1 MLALYILLALG
12 LLVLLSRAVY
22 LVLRDMEGRKKQ
34 RLNGLLLLF
43 LSIVVF
49 LSMVSYLIS
58 GSVNKNLFGPLGH
71 YLSKLLFNAFGISSL
86 VIPVLVFLGG
96 VGLLRNTFN
105 RLFFRIGG
113 FITGLFFV
121 LFITLGY
128 FKLPPVWS
136 GELGS
141 KVGNLIVEGIGL
153 SGGIIVSVFLLA
165 IFTFLFIETG
175 FIRIKRREKPVVSTE
190 KPVRKKAV
198 RREKKRVV
206 KKEKKEEKKKK
217 EEVKEEKVIE
227 VTGYKEKFL
236 SLLSEPVKER
246 REEMNVLKEKATL
259 LEEKLRD
266 MGVEGEV
273 INIIVGPVIT
283 RFEYRPSSGVKIS
296 RIASLSDDLAM
307 ALRAEKLRI
316 LAPIPGKEVVGI
328 EIPNRNREI
337 VYLKELLLD
346 KSFQTNPSM
355 LYIPIGKDITGTPY
369 FSDIGE
375 MPHLLVAGVTGSG
388 KSVFLNSLITSI
400 LYKATP
406 SEVRFIMIDPKRIEL
421 SIYNGIPHLLFP
433 AITESEDAVK
443 ILKRAEELMEVRY
456 RELSRVGVRDIN
468 AYNRKV
474 RDKMPYILIVV
485 DELADLLLQKG
496 REVER
501 VLIRLAQKARAV
513 GIHLVLATQRPS
525 VDVITG
531 LIKANF
537 PSRIAFQVPSRNDA
551 KTIMDTIGAEK
562 LLGKGDMLFMPPK
575 GAAPIRLHGPYIST
589 DETEK
594 IVKLIGGMYLGELLK
609 ERFENPEKILTLVLE
624 EDMLGAISSPYLPGS
639 DDRLESFARFLKKEV
654 GIDEESFLDF
664 VHEITFYP
672 PLEEFDL
679 TIPGETPGGDGFE
692 EYDELLPEA
701 ARIVVRMRSAS
712 ASMLQRKLQIG
723 YNRAARIIDQLES
736 LGIVGP
742 SKGSK
747 PRDVLIDREEDLPI

>member
-1 MLALYILLALG
+1 MLAIYILLALG

-22 LVLRDMEGRKKQ
+22 LVLRDMEGRKRQ

-58 GSVNKNLFGPLGH
+58 GSVNRNLFGPLGH
-71 YLSKLLFNAFGISSL
+71 HLSRLLFNAFGISSL
-86 VIPVLVFLGG
+86 VIPLLVFLGG
-96 VGLLRNTFN
+96 MGLLRNAFN

-113 FITGLFFV
+113 YITGLFFV

-128 FKLPPVWS
+128 FNLPPVWS

-141 KVGNLIVEGIGL
+141 RVGNLIVDGIGL
-153 SGGIIVSVFLLA
+153 YGGIIVSVFLLG
-165 IFTFLFIETG
+165 IFTFLFVETG
-175 FIRIKRREKPVVSTE
+175 FIRIKRRERPAVSTE
-190 KPVRKKAV
+190 KPVRKRPDK
-198 RREKKRVV
+198 KKRVV
-206 KKEKKEEKKKK
+206 KKEKQEEKKQK
-217 EEVKEEKVIE
+217 EDKVIE

-236 SLLSEPVKER
+236 SLLSEPVRER
-246 REEMNVLKEKATL
+246 REDMSALKEKATL

-266 MGVEGEV
+266 MGVKGKV
-273 INIIVGPVIT
+273 VNIIVGPVIT
-283 RFEYRPSSGVKIS
+283 RFEYRPSAGVKIS

-337 VYLKELLLD
+337 VFLKELLLD

-355 LYIPIGKDITGTPY
+355 LYIPIGKDITGAPY

-406 SEVRFIMIDPKRIEL
+406 SDVRFIMIDPKRIEL

-474 RDKMPYILIVV
+474 RDKLPYILIVV

-575 GAAPIRLHGPYIST
+575 GGAPIRLHGPYIST

-594 IVKLIGGMYLGELLK
+594 IVKLIGGIYLEGLLK

-624 EDMLGAISSPYLPGS
+624 EDMLGAISSPYVPGS

-654 GIDEESFLDF
+654 GVDEESFLDF
-664 VHEITFYP
+664 IHEITFYP

-679 TIPGETPGGDGFE
+679 TITGEASGGDGFE

>member
-1 MLALYILLALG
+1 MLAIYILLALG

-22 LVLRDMEGRKKQ
+22 LVLRDMEGRKRQ

-58 GSVNKNLFGPLGH
+58 GSVNRNLFGPLGH
-71 YLSKLLFNAFGISSL
+71 HLSRLLFNAFGISSL
-86 VIPVLVFLGG
+86 VIPLLVFLGG
-96 VGLLRNTFN
+96 MGLLRNAFN

-113 FITGLFFV
+113 YITGLFFV

-128 FKLPPVWS
+128 FNLPPVWS

-141 KVGNLIVEGIGL
+141 RVGNLIVDGIGL
-153 SGGIIVSVFLLA
+153 SGGIIVSVFLLG
-165 IFTFLFIETG
+165 IFTFLFVETG
-175 FIRIKRREKPVVSTE
+175 FIRIKRRERPAVSTE

-198 RREKKRVV
+198 RREKKRDV
-206 KKEKKEEKKKK
+206 KKEKKEAKKQK
-217 EEVKEEKVIE
+217 EDKVIE

-236 SLLSEPVKER
+236 SLLSEPVRER
-246 REEMNVLKEKATL
+246 REDMSALKEKATL

-266 MGVEGEV
+266 MGVKGKV
-273 INIIVGPVIT
+273 VNIIVGPVIT
-283 RFEYRPSSGVKIS
+283 RFEYRPSAGVKIS

-337 VYLKELLLD
+337 VFLKELLLD

-355 LYIPIGKDITGTPY
+355 LYIPIGKDITGAPY

-406 SEVRFIMIDPKRIEL
+406 SDVRFIMIDPKRIEL

-474 RDKMPYILIVV
+474 RDKLPYILIVV

-575 GAAPIRLHGPYIST
+575 GGAPIRLHGPYIST

-594 IVKLIGGMYLGELLK
+594 IVKLIGGIYLEGLLK

-624 EDMLGAISSPYLPGS
+624 EDMLGAISSPYVPGS

-654 GIDEESFLDF
+654 GVDEESFLDF
-664 VHEITFYP
+664 IHEITFYP

-679 TIPGETPGGDGFE
+679 TITGEVPGGDGFE

-701 ARIVVRMRSAS
+701 AKIVVRMRSAS

>member
-1 MLALYILLALG
+1 MLAIYILLALG

-58 GSVNKNLFGPLGH
+58 GSVNRNLFGPLGH
-71 YLSKLLFNAFGISSL
+71 HLSRLLFNAFGVSSL

-96 VGLLRNTFN
+96 VGLLRNAFN

-113 FITGLFFV
+113 YITGLFFI

-141 KVGNLIVEGIGL
+141 RLGGLIVEGIGL
-153 SGGIIVSVFLLA
+153 SGGIIVSVFLLG

-175 FIRIKRREKPVVSTE
+175 FIRIKRRERPVVSTE
-190 KPVRKKAV
+190 KPVRKRHDK
-198 RREKKRVV
+198 KKRVV
-206 KKEKKEEKKKK
+206 KREKKEEKKHK
-217 EEVKEEKVIE
+217 EDKVIE
-227 VTGYKEKFL
+227 VTEYKERFL
-236 SLLSEPVKER
+236 SLLSEPVRER
-246 REEMNVLKEKATL
+246 REDMNVLKEKATL

-266 MGVEGEV
+266 MGVEGKV

-337 VYLKELLLD
+337 VFLKELLLD

-355 LYIPIGKDITGTPY
+355 LYIPIGKDITGAPY

-400 LYKATP
+400 LYKANP
-406 SEVRFIMIDPKRIEL
+406 SDVRFIMIDPKRIEL

-474 RDKMPYILIVV
+474 RDKLPYILIVV

-513 GIHLVLATQRPS
+513 GIHLVLATQ
-525 VDVITG
+525 
-531 LIKANF
+531 
-537 PSRIAFQVPSRNDA
+537 
-551 KTIMDTIGAEK
+551 
-562 LLGKGDMLFMPPK
+562 
-575 GAAPIRLHGPYIST
+575 
-589 DETEK
+589 
-594 IVKLIGGMYLGELLK
+594 
-609 ERFENPEKILTLVLE
+609 
-624 EDMLGAISSPYLPGS
+624 
-639 DDRLESFARFLKKEV
+639 
-654 GIDEESFLDF
+654 
-664 VHEITFYP
+664 
-672 PLEEFDL
+672 
-679 TIPGETPGGDGFE
+679 
-692 EYDELLPEA
+692 
-701 ARIVVRMRSAS
+701 
-712 ASMLQRKLQIG
+712 
-723 YNRAARIIDQLES
+723 
-736 LGIVGP
+736 
-742 SKGSK
+742 
-747 PRDVLIDREEDLPI
+747 

>member
-1 MLALYILLALG
+1 MLAIYILLALG

-22 LVLRDMEGRKKQ
+22 LVLRDMEGRKRQ

-58 GSVNKNLFGPLGH
+58 GSVNRNLFGPLGH
-71 YLSKLLFNAFGISSL
+71 HLSRLLFNAFGISSL
-86 VIPVLVFLGG
+86 VIPLLVFLGG
-96 VGLLRNTFN
+96 MGLLRNAFN

-113 FITGLFFV
+113 YITGLFFV

-128 FKLPPVWS
+128 FNLPPVWS

-141 KVGNLIVEGIGL
+141 RVGNLIVDGIGL
-153 SGGIIVSVFLLA
+153 SGGIIVSVFLLG
-165 IFTFLFIETG
+165 IFTFLFVETG
-175 FIRIKRREKPVVSTE
+175 FIRIKRRERPAVSTE
-190 KPVRKKAV
+190 KPVRKRPDK
-198 RREKKRVV
+198 KKRVV
-206 KKEKKEEKKKK
+206 KKEKQEEKKQK
-217 EEVKEEKVIE
+217 EDKVIE

-246 REEMNVLKEKATL
+246 REDMSALKEKATL

-266 MGVEGEV
+266 MGVKGKV
-273 INIIVGPVIT
+273 VNIIVGPVIT
-283 RFEYRPSSGVKIS
+283 RFEYRPSAGVKIS

-337 VYLKELLLD
+337 VFLKELLLD

-355 LYIPIGKDITGTPY
+355 LYIPIGKDITGAPY

-406 SEVRFIMIDPKRIEL
+406 SDVRFIMIDPKRIEL

-474 RDKMPYILIVV
+474 RDKLPYILIVV

-575 GAAPIRLHGPYIST
+575 GGAPIRLHGPYIST

-594 IVKLIGGMYLGELLK
+594 IVKLIGGIYLEGLLK

-624 EDMLGAISSPYLPGS
+624 EDMLGAISSPYVPGS

-654 GIDEESFLDF
+654 GVDEESFLDF
-664 VHEITFYP
+664 IHEITFYP

-679 TIPGETPGGDGFE
+679 TITGEASGGDGFE

>member
-58 GSVNKNLFGPLGH
+58 GSVNRNLFGPLGH
-71 YLSKLLFNAFGISSL
+71 HLSRLLFNAFGISSL
-86 VIPVLVFLGG
+86 VIPLLVFLGG
-96 VGLLRNTFN
+96 VGLLRNAFN

-128 FKLPPVWS
+128 FNLPTVWS

-141 KVGNLIVEGIGL
+141 RLGNLIVDGIGL
-153 SGGIIVSVFLLA
+153 SGGIIVSVFLLG
-165 IFTFLFIETG
+165 IFTFLFVETG
-175 FIRIKRREKPVVSTE
+175 FIRIKRRERPVVSTE
-190 KPVRKKAV
+190 KPVRKTDK
-198 RREKKRVV
+198 RGKKRDA
-206 KKEKKEEKKKK
+206 KKEKKEAKKQK
-217 EEVKEEKVIE
+217 EDKVIE
-227 VTGYKEKFL
+227 VTEYKERFL
-236 SLLSEPVKER
+236 SLLSEPVRER
-246 REEMNVLKEKATL
+246 REDMSALKEKATL

-266 MGVEGEV
+266 MGVKGKV
-273 INIIVGPVIT
+273 VNIIVGPVIT
-283 RFEYRPSSGVKIS
+283 RFEYRPSAGVKIS

-337 VYLKELLLD
+337 VFLKELLLD

-355 LYIPIGKDITGTPY
+355 LYIPIGKDITGAPY

-406 SEVRFIMIDPKRIEL
+406 SDVRFIMIDPKRIEL

-468 AYNRKV
+468 AYNKKV
-474 RDKMPYILIVV
+474 RDKLPYILIIV

-575 GAAPIRLHGPYIST
+575 GGAPIRLHGPYIST

-624 EDMLGAISSPYLPGS
+624 EDMLGAISSPYVPGS

>member
-58 GSVNKNLFGPLGH
+58 GSVNRNLFGPLGH
-71 YLSKLLFNAFGISSL
+71 HLSRLLFNAFGISSL
-86 VIPVLVFLGG
+86 VIPLLVFLGG
-96 VGLLRNTFN
+96 VGLLRNAFN

-128 FKLPPVWS
+128 FNLPTVWS

-141 KVGNLIVEGIGL
+141 RLGNLIVDGIGL
-153 SGGIIVSVFLLA
+153 SGGIIVSVFLLG
-165 IFTFLFIETG
+165 IFTFLFVETG
-175 FIRIKRREKPVVSTE
+175 FIRIKRRERPVVSTE
-190 KPVRKKAV
+190 KPVRKTDK
-198 RREKKRVV
+198 RGKKRDA
-206 KKEKKEEKKKK
+206 KKEKKEAKKQK
-217 EEVKEEKVIE
+217 EDKVIE

-236 SLLSEPVKER
+236 SLLSEPVRER
-246 REEMNVLKEKATL
+246 REDMSALKEKATL

-266 MGVEGEV
+266 MGVKGKV
-273 INIIVGPVIT
+273 VNIIVGPVIT
-283 RFEYRPSSGVKIS
+283 RFEYRPSAGVKIS

-337 VYLKELLLD
+337 VFLKELLLD

-355 LYIPIGKDITGTPY
+355 LYIPIGKDITGAPY

-406 SEVRFIMIDPKRIEL
+406 SDVRFIMIDPKRIEL

-456 RELSRVGVRDIN
+456 RELSRVGVGDIN
-468 AYNRKV
+468 AYNKKV
-474 RDKMPYILIVV
+474 RDKLPYILIIV

-575 GAAPIRLHGPYIST
+575 GGAPIRLHGPYIST

-624 EDMLGAISSPYLPGS
+624 EDMLGAISSPYVPGS

>member
-1 MLALYILLALG
+1 MLAIYILLALG

-58 GSVNKNLFGPLGH
+58 GSVNRNLFGPLGH
-71 YLSKLLFNAFGISSL
+71 HLSRLLFNAFGISSL
-86 VIPVLVFLGG
+86 VIPLLVFLGG
-96 VGLLRNTFN
+96 MGLLRNAFN

-128 FKLPPVWS
+128 FNLPPVWS

-141 KVGNLIVEGIGL
+141 RVGNLIVDGIGL
-153 SGGIIVSVFLLA
+153 SGGIIVSVFLLG
-165 IFTFLFIETG
+165 IFTFLFVETG
-175 FIRIKRREKPVVSTE
+175 FIRIKRRERPAVSTE

-198 RREKKRVV
+198 RREKKRDV
-206 KKEKKEEKKKK
+206 KKEKKEAKKQK
-217 EEVKEEKVIE
+217 EDKVIE

-236 SLLSEPVKER
+236 SLLSEPVRER
-246 REEMNVLKEKATL
+246 REDMSALKEKATL

-266 MGVEGEV
+266 MGVKGKV
-273 INIIVGPVIT
+273 VNIIVGPVIT
-283 RFEYRPSSGVKIS
+283 RFEYRPSAGVKIS

-337 VYLKELLLD
+337 VFLKELLLD

-355 LYIPIGKDITGTPY
+355 LYIPIGKDITGAPY

-406 SEVRFIMIDPKRIEL
+406 SDVRFIMIDPKRIEL

-468 AYNRKV
+468 AYNKKV
-474 RDKMPYILIVV
+474 RDKLPYILIVV

-575 GAAPIRLHGPYIST
+575 GGAPIRLHGPYIST

-594 IVKLIGGMYLGELLK
+594 IVKLIGGIYLEGLLK

-624 EDMLGAISSPYLPGS
+624 EDMLGAISSPYVPGS

-654 GIDEESFLDF
+654 GVDEESFLDF
-664 VHEITFYP
+664 IHEITFYP

-679 TIPGETPGGDGFE
+679 TITGEASGGDGFE

>member
-1 MLALYILLALG
+1 MLAIYILLAIG

-22 LVLRDMEGRKKQ
+22 LVLRDMEGRKRQ

-58 GSVNKNLFGPLGH
+58 GSVNRNLFGPLGH
-71 YLSKLLFNAFGISSL
+71 HLSRLLFNAFGISSL
-86 VIPVLVFLGG
+86 VIPLLVFLGG
-96 VGLLRNTFN
+96 MGLLRNAFN

-113 FITGLFFV
+113 YITGLFFV

-128 FKLPPVWS
+128 FNLPPVWS

-141 KVGNLIVEGIGL
+141 RVGNLIVDGIGL
-153 SGGIIVSVFLLA
+153 YGGIIVSVFLLG
-165 IFTFLFIETG
+165 IFTFLFVETG
-175 FIRIKRREKPVVSTE
+175 FIRIKRRERPVVSTE

-198 RREKKRVV
+198 RREKKRDV
-206 KKEKKEEKKKK
+206 KKEKKEAKKQK
-217 EEVKEEKVIE
+217 EDKVIE

-236 SLLSEPVKER
+236 SLLSEPVRER
-246 REEMNVLKEKATL
+246 REDMSALKEKATL

-266 MGVEGEV
+266 MGVKGKV
-273 INIIVGPVIT
+273 VNIIVGPVIT
-283 RFEYRPSSGVKIS
+283 RFEYRPSAGVKIS

-337 VYLKELLLD
+337 VFLKELLLD

-355 LYIPIGKDITGTPY
+355 LYIPIGKDITGAPY

-406 SEVRFIMIDPKRIEL
+406 SDVRFIMIDPKRIEL

-474 RDKMPYILIVV
+474 RDKLPYILIVV

-575 GAAPIRLHGPYIST
+575 GGAPIRLHGPYIST

-594 IVKLIGGMYLGELLK
+594 IVKLIGGIYLEGLLK

-624 EDMLGAISSPYLPGS
+624 EDMLGAISSPYVPGS

-654 GIDEESFLDF
+654 GVDEESFLDF
-664 VHEITFYP
+664 IHEITFYP

-679 TIPGETPGGDGFE
+679 TITGEASGGDGFE

>member
-1 MLALYILLALG
+1 MLAIYILLALG

-22 LVLRDMEGRKKQ
+22 LVLRDMEGRKRQ

-58 GSVNKNLFGPLGH
+58 GSVNRNLFGPLGH
-71 YLSKLLFNAFGISSL
+71 HLSRLLFNAFGISSL
-86 VIPVLVFLGG
+86 VIPLLVFLGG
-96 VGLLRNTFN
+96 MGLLRNAFN

-113 FITGLFFV
+113 YITGLFFV

-128 FKLPPVWS
+128 FNLPPVWS

-141 KVGNLIVEGIGL
+141 RVGNLIVDGIGL
-153 SGGIIVSVFLLA
+153 SGGIIVSVFLLG
-165 IFTFLFIETG
+165 IFTFLFVETG
-175 FIRIKRREKPVVSTE
+175 FIRIKRRERPAVSTE

-198 RREKKRVV
+198 RREKKRDV
-206 KKEKKEEKKKK
+206 KKEKKEAKKQK
-217 EEVKEEKVIE
+217 EDKVIE

-236 SLLSEPVKER
+236 SLLSEPVRER
-246 REEMNVLKEKATL
+246 REDMSALKEKATL

-266 MGVEGEV
+266 MGVKGKV
-273 INIIVGPVIT
+273 VNIIVGPVIT
-283 RFEYRPSSGVKIS
+283 RFEYRPSAGVKIS

-337 VYLKELLLD
+337 VFLKELLLD

-355 LYIPIGKDITGTPY
+355 LYIPIGKDITGAPY

-406 SEVRFIMIDPKRIEL
+406 SDVRFIMIDPKRIEL

-474 RDKMPYILIVV
+474 RDKLPYILIVV

-575 GAAPIRLHGPYIST
+575 GGAPIRLHGPYIST

-594 IVKLIGGMYLGELLK
+594 IVKLIGGIYLEGLLK

-624 EDMLGAISSPYLPGS
+624 EDMLGAISSPYVPGS

-654 GIDEESFLDF
+654 GVDEESFLDF
-664 VHEITFYP
+664 IHEITFYP

-679 TIPGETPGGDGFE
+679 TITGEASGGDGFE

>member
-1 MLALYILLALG
+1 MLAIYILLALG

-22 LVLRDMEGRKKQ
+22 LVLRDMEGRKRQ

-58 GSVNKNLFGPLGH
+58 GSVNRNLFGPLGH
-71 YLSKLLFNAFGISSL
+71 HLSRLLFNAFGISSL
-86 VIPVLVFLGG
+86 VIPLLVFLGG
-96 VGLLRNTFN
+96 MGLLRNAFN

-113 FITGLFFV
+113 YITGLFFV

-128 FKLPPVWS
+128 FNLPPVWS

-141 KVGNLIVEGIGL
+141 RVGNLIVDGIGL
-153 SGGIIVSVFLLA
+153 SGGIIVSVFLLG
-165 IFTFLFIETG
+165 IFTFLFVETG
-175 FIRIKRREKPVVSTE
+175 FIRIKRRERPAVSTE

-198 RREKKRVV
+198 RREKKRDV
-206 KKEKKEEKKKK
+206 KKEKKEEKKQK
-217 EEVKEEKVIE
+217 EDKVIE

-236 SLLSEPVKER
+236 SLLSEPVRER
-246 REEMNVLKEKATL
+246 REDMSALKEKATL

-266 MGVEGEV
+266 MGVKGKV
-273 INIIVGPVIT
+273 VNIIVGPVIT
-283 RFEYRPSSGVKIS
+283 RFEYRPSAGVKIS

-337 VYLKELLLD
+337 VFLKELLLD

-355 LYIPIGKDITGTPY
+355 LYIPIGKDITGAPY

-406 SEVRFIMIDPKRIEL
+406 SDVRFIMIDPKRIEL

-474 RDKMPYILIVV
+474 RDKLPYILIVV

-575 GAAPIRLHGPYIST
+575 GGAPIRLHGPYIST

-594 IVKLIGGMYLGELLK
+594 IVKLIGGIYLEGLLK

-624 EDMLGAISSPYLPGS
+624 EDMLGAISSPYVPGS

-654 GIDEESFLDF
+654 GVDEESFLDF
-664 VHEITFYP
+664 IHEITFYP

-679 TIPGETPGGDGFE
+679 TITGEVPGGDGFE

-701 ARIVVRMRSAS
+701 AKIVVRMRSAS

>member
-58 GSVNKNLFGPLGH
+58 GSVNRNLFGPLGH
-71 YLSKLLFNAFGISSL
+71 HLSRLLFNAFGISSL
-86 VIPVLVFLGG
+86 VIPLLVFLGG
-96 VGLLRNTFN
+96 VGLLRNAFN

-128 FKLPPVWS
+128 FNLPTVWS

-141 KVGNLIVEGIGL
+141 RLGNLIVDGIGL
-153 SGGIIVSVFLLA
+153 SGGIIVSVFLLG
-165 IFTFLFIETG
+165 IFTFLFVETG
-175 FIRIKRREKPVVSTE
+175 FIRIKRRERPVVSTE
-190 KPVRKKAV
+190 KPVRKTDK
-198 RREKKRVV
+198 RGKKRDA
-206 KKEKKEEKKKK
+206 KKEKKEAKKQK
-217 EEVKEEKVIE
+217 EDKVIE

-236 SLLSEPVKER
+236 SLLSEPVRER
-246 REEMNVLKEKATL
+246 REDMSALKEKATL

-266 MGVEGEV
+266 MGVKGKV
-273 INIIVGPVIT
+273 VNIIVGPVIT
-283 RFEYRPSSGVKIS
+283 RFEYRPSAGVKIS

-337 VYLKELLLD
+337 VFLKELLLD

-355 LYIPIGKDITGTPY
+355 LYIPIGKDITGAPY

-406 SEVRFIMIDPKRIEL
+406 SDVRFIMIDPKRIEL

-468 AYNRKV
+468 AYNKKV
-474 RDKMPYILIVV
+474 RDKLPYILIIV

-575 GAAPIRLHGPYIST
+575 GGAPIRLHGPYIST

-624 EDMLGAISSPYLPGS
+624 EDMLGAISSPYVPGS

>member
-1 MLALYILLALG
+1 MLALYILLAIG

-58 GSVNKNLFGPLGH
+58 GSVNRNLFGPLGH
-71 YLSKLLFNAFGISSL
+71 HLSRLLFNAFGISSL
-86 VIPVLVFLGG
+86 VIPLLVFLGG
-96 VGLLRNTFN
+96 VGLLRNAFN

-128 FKLPPVWS
+128 FNLPPVWS

-141 KVGNLIVEGIGL
+141 RVGNLIVDGIGL
-153 SGGIIVSVFLLA
+153 SGGIIVSVFLLGF
-165 IFTFLFIETG
+165 FTFLFIETG
-175 FIRIKRREKPVVSTE
+175 FIRIKRRERPVVSTE
-190 KPVRKKAV
+190 KPVRKTDK
-198 RREKKRVV
+198 RGKKRDV
-206 KKEKKEEKKKK
+206 KKEKKEEKKQK
-217 EEVKEEKVIE
+217 EDKVIE
-227 VTGYKEKFL
+227 VTEYKERFL

-246 REEMNVLKEKATL
+246 REDMNVLKEKATL

-266 MGVEGEV
+266 MGVKGKV
-273 INIIVGPVIT
+273 VNIIVGPVIT
-283 RFEYRPSSGVKIS
+283 RFEYRPSAGVKIS

-337 VYLKELLLD
+337 VFLKELLLD

-355 LYIPIGKDITGTPY
+355 LYVPIGKDITGAPY

-406 SEVRFIMIDPKRIEL
+406 SDVRFIMIDPKRIEL

-468 AYNRKV
+468 AYNKKV
-474 RDKMPYILIVV
+474 RDKLPYILIVV

-575 GAAPIRLHGPYIST
+575 GGAPIRLHGPYIST

-594 IVKLIGGMYLGELLK
+594 IVKLIGGMYLGELLRD
-609 ERFENPEKILTLVLE
+609 RFENPERILTLVLE
-624 EDMLGAISSPYLPGS
+624 EDMLGAISSPYVPGS

-654 GIDEESFLDF
+654 GVDEESFLDF
-664 VHEITFYP
+664 IHEITFYP

-679 TIPGETPGGDGFE
+679 TIPGEAPGGDGFE